1 MGDSIA
7 NDFLGIKQSALFGI
21 LVGLIS
27 LIVSSYFI
35 LVHYDFITFVEE
47 GGWTEL
53 LSSLFLI
60 LIWIIAVSIL

>member
-1 MGDSIA
+1 MITNNFIGK
-7 NDFLGIKQSALFGI
+7 KQDALFGI
-21 LVGLIS
+21 LVGLLS

-60 LIWIIAVSIL
+60 FIWIIAVSIL